1 MKMMEILRILYSKNE
16 ILGAKVISEE
26 LKKRGYSLGERA
38 VRYHMHILD
47 ERGLTEKVGY
57 KGRKITDEGIEELKK
72 GLIYDQVDFTYSHFQ
87 EKMYNV
93 DLDPETGK
101 GSVIVNIS
109 SINELD
115 STALINKMFEKGLS
129 VSNRYHIYEHKNKT
143 YIETVCGT
151 TIDGVLQH
159 NGIISKL
166 MYGGLLKVE
175 DYVPINFTEQIAY
188 SKTSITPLEAFT
200 SSDNTS
206 ILDVVTSGTGVI
218 PANFRIIPAVK
229 KEQTIKLLQ
238 KLNKIN
244 INGVITIGEP
254 GKPVLGIPVPEGMT
268 GIAIIGGVTPLC
280 AAQEAGYDL
289 SVKLADSY
297 SEYSKMV
304 SSSHEMKTPLKPATA
319 KNNHQI
325 SFILNKI
332 SNLISQV
339 NFDEETCEGEVI
351 TNISYINR
359 EYLDESLEILNK
371 VYKSKPEY
379 CIGNRYSIIDYPDNK
394 VGLGTI
400 CSLTVDGINYKFLDP
415 TITTTTS
422 QVLSG
427 KKYYDGSGLKTGT
440 MTNNGELNYTPSTEE
455 QTIPA
460 GYTSGG
466 TISALGIPD
475 NSFADTNA
483 EVYNK
488 IQNQYEN
495 MEPRILTDDDKTIN
509 KNIYFIPVKKDGT
522 PLLDTS
528 NVTNMYYMFNRCSN
542 LTTIPLLN
550 TSNVTNMKNMFASCT
565 NLTTIPELNTGKV
578 TSTNKMFYNCT
589 NLTTIPLLDT
599 SSVTDMEDMFYTC
612 SSLSDDSLNNIMQ
625 MCVNATSYNNTKTLE
640 KIGLT
645 SEQADRCKT
654 LSNYS
659 AFTSAGW
666 TTGY

>member
-254 GKPVLGIPVPEGMT
+254 GKPVLGIPVPEGMI

-304 SSSHEMKTPLKPATA
+304 SSSHEMKTPLKPAPA

-351 TNISYINR
+351 TNISYIDR

-394 VGLGTI
+394 IGLGTI
-400 CSLTVDGINYKFLDP
+400 CSLTVDGILINKGITVTPGYSGVLDVYGNNRRFIELISYMGSSIDPHEIFLKKNMEDILGSLNNSGKILASVHSIP
-415 TITTTTS
+415 YIARDKTIS
-422 QVLSG
+422 VLESLKESGFEVLKLGKPNEYMYNARIEKYNFGFVLSG
-427 KKYYDGSGLKTGT
+427 GLNPIAAIK
-440 MTNNGELNYTPSTEE
+440 EKDIPVDIKSIE
-455 QTIPA
+455 TIV
-460 GYTSGG
+460 
-466 TISALGIPD
+466 D
-475 NSFADTNA
+475 FNSF
-483 EVYNK
+483 E
-488 IQNQYEN
+488 
-495 MEPRILTDDDKTIN
+495 
-509 KNIYFIPVKKDGT
+509 
-522 PLLDTS
+522 
-528 NVTNMYYMFNRCSN
+528 
-542 LTTIPLLN
+542 
-550 TSNVTNMKNMFASCT
+550 
-565 NLTTIPELNTGKV
+565 EL
-578 TSTNKMFYNCT
+578 
-589 NLTTIPLLDT
+589 
-599 SSVTDMEDMFYTC
+599 
-612 SSLSDDSLNNIMQ
+612 
-625 MCVNATSYNNTKTLE
+625 
-640 KIGLT
+640 
-645 SEQADRCKT
+645 
-654 LSNYS
+654 
-659 AFTSAGW
+659 
-666 TTGY
+666 

>member
-129 VSNRYHIYEHKNKT
+129 VSNRYHIYEHENKT

-400 CSLTVDGINYKFLDP
+400 CSLTVDGILINKGITVTPGYSGVLDIYGNNRRFIELISYMGSSIDPHEIFLKKNMEDILGSLNNSGKILASVHSIP
-415 TITTTTS
+415 YIARDKTIS
-422 QVLSG
+422 VLESLKESGFEVLKLGKPNEYMYNARIEKYNFGFVLSG
-427 KKYYDGSGLKTGT
+427 GLNPIAAIK
-440 MTNNGELNYTPSTEE
+440 EKDIPVDIKSIE
-455 QTIPA
+455 TIV
-460 GYTSGG
+460 
-466 TISALGIPD
+466 D
-475 NSFADTNA
+475 FNSF
-483 EVYNK
+483 E
-488 IQNQYEN
+488 
-495 MEPRILTDDDKTIN
+495 
-509 KNIYFIPVKKDGT
+509 
-522 PLLDTS
+522 
-528 NVTNMYYMFNRCSN
+528 
-542 LTTIPLLN
+542 
-550 TSNVTNMKNMFASCT
+550 
-565 NLTTIPELNTGKV
+565 EL
-578 TSTNKMFYNCT
+578 
-589 NLTTIPLLDT
+589 
-599 SSVTDMEDMFYTC
+599 
-612 SSLSDDSLNNIMQ
+612 
-625 MCVNATSYNNTKTLE
+625 
-640 KIGLT
+640 
-645 SEQADRCKT
+645 
-654 LSNYS
+654 
-659 AFTSAGW
+659 
-666 TTGY
+666 

>member
-129 VSNRYHIYEHKNKT
+129 VSNRYHIYEHENKT

-254 GKPVLGIPVPEGMT
+254 GKPVLGIPVPEGMI

-351 TNISYINR
+351 TNISYIDR

-400 CSLTVDGINYKFLDP
+400 CSLTVDGILINKGITVTPGYSGVLDVYGNNRRFIELISYRGSSIDPHEIFLKKNMED
-415 TITTTTS
+415 ILGS
-422 QVLSG
+422 LNNSG
-427 KKYYDGSGLKTGT
+427 KILASVH
-440 MTNNGELNYTPSTEE
+440 S
-455 QTIPA
+455 IPYIA
-460 GYTSGG
+460 
-466 TISALGIPD
+466 
-475 NSFADTNA
+475 
-483 EVYNK
+483 
-488 IQNQYEN
+488 
-495 MEPRILTDDDKTIN
+495 RDKTIN
-509 KNIYFIPVKKDGT
+509 VLESLKESGFKVLKLGKPNEYMYNARIEKYNFGFVLSGGLNPIAAIKEKDIPVDIKSIETIVD
-522 PLLDTS
+522 
-528 NVTNMYYMFNRCSN
+528 FNS
-542 LTTIPLLN
+542 
-550 TSNVTNMKNMFASCT
+550 FE
-565 NLTTIPELNTGKV
+565 EL
-578 TSTNKMFYNCT
+578 
-589 NLTTIPLLDT
+589 
-599 SSVTDMEDMFYTC
+599 
-612 SSLSDDSLNNIMQ
+612 
-625 MCVNATSYNNTKTLE
+625 
-640 KIGLT
+640 
-645 SEQADRCKT
+645 
-654 LSNYS
+654 
-659 AFTSAGW
+659 
-666 TTGY
+666 

>member
-87 EKMYNV
+87 EKMYYV

-129 VSNRYHIYEHKNKT
+129 VSNRYHIYEHENKT

-400 CSLTVDGINYKFLDP
+400 CSLTVDGILINKGITVTPGYSGVLDVYGNNRRFIELISYMGSSIDPHEIFLKKNMEDILGSLNNSGKILASVHSIP
-415 TITTTTS
+415 YIARDKTIS
-422 QVLSG
+422 VLESLKESGFEVLKLGKPNEYMYNARIEKYNFGFVLSG
-427 KKYYDGSGLKTGT
+427 GLNPIAAIK
-440 MTNNGELNYTPSTEE
+440 EKDIPVDIKSIE
-455 QTIPA
+455 TIV
-460 GYTSGG
+460 
-466 TISALGIPD
+466 D
-475 NSFADTNA
+475 FNSF
-483 EVYNK
+483 E
-488 IQNQYEN
+488 
-495 MEPRILTDDDKTIN
+495 
-509 KNIYFIPVKKDGT
+509 
-522 PLLDTS
+522 
-528 NVTNMYYMFNRCSN
+528 
-542 LTTIPLLN
+542 
-550 TSNVTNMKNMFASCT
+550 
-565 NLTTIPELNTGKV
+565 EL
-578 TSTNKMFYNCT
+578 
-589 NLTTIPLLDT
+589 
-599 SSVTDMEDMFYTC
+599 
-612 SSLSDDSLNNIMQ
+612 
-625 MCVNATSYNNTKTLE
+625 
-640 KIGLT
+640 
-645 SEQADRCKT
+645 
-654 LSNYS
+654 
-659 AFTSAGW
+659 
-666 TTGY
+666 

>member
-1 MKMMEILRILYSKNE
+1 MMEILRILYSKNE

-254 GKPVLGIPVPEGMT
+254 GKPVLGIPVPEGMI

-339 NFDEETCEGEVI
+339 NFDEETGEGEVI
-351 TNISYINR
+351 TNISYIDR

-371 VYKSKPEY
+371 IYKSKPEY

-394 VGLGTI
+394 IGLGTI
-400 CSLTVDGINYKFLDP
+400 CSLTVDGILINKGITVTPEYSGVLDVYGNNRRFIELISYMGSSIDPHEIFLKKNMED
-415 TITTTTS
+415 ILGS
-422 QVLSG
+422 LNNSG
-427 KKYYDGSGLKTGT
+427 KILASVH
-440 MTNNGELNYTPSTEE
+440 S
-455 QTIPA
+455 IPYIA
-460 GYTSGG
+460 
-466 TISALGIPD
+466 
-475 NSFADTNA
+475 
-483 EVYNK
+483 
-488 IQNQYEN
+488 
-495 MEPRILTDDDKTIN
+495 RDKTIN
-509 KNIYFIPVKKDGT
+509 VLESLKESGFEVLKLGKPNEYMYNARIEKYNFGFVLSGGLNPIAAIKEKDIPVDIKSIETIVD
-522 PLLDTS
+522 
-528 NVTNMYYMFNRCSN
+528 FNS
-542 LTTIPLLN
+542 
-550 TSNVTNMKNMFASCT
+550 FE
-565 NLTTIPELNTGKV
+565 EL
-578 TSTNKMFYNCT
+578 
-589 NLTTIPLLDT
+589 
-599 SSVTDMEDMFYTC
+599 
-612 SSLSDDSLNNIMQ
+612 
-625 MCVNATSYNNTKTLE
+625 
-640 KIGLT
+640 
-645 SEQADRCKT
+645 
-654 LSNYS
+654 
-659 AFTSAGW
+659 
-666 TTGY
+666 

>member
-254 GKPVLGIPVPEGMT
+254 GKPVLGIPVPEGMI

-339 NFDEETCEGEVI
+339 NFDEETGEGEVI
-351 TNISYINR
+351 TNISYIDR

-371 VYKSKPEY
+371 IYKSKPEY

-394 VGLGTI
+394 IGLGTI
-400 CSLTVDGINYKFLDP
+400 CSLTVDGILINKGITVTPEYSGVLDVYGNNRRFIELISYMGSSIDPHEIFLKKNMED
-415 TITTTTS
+415 ILGS
-422 QVLSG
+422 LNNSG
-427 KKYYDGSGLKTGT
+427 KILASVH
-440 MTNNGELNYTPSTEE
+440 S
-455 QTIPA
+455 IPYIA
-460 GYTSGG
+460 
-466 TISALGIPD
+466 
-475 NSFADTNA
+475 
-483 EVYNK
+483 
-488 IQNQYEN
+488 
-495 MEPRILTDDDKTIN
+495 RDKTIN
-509 KNIYFIPVKKDGT
+509 VLESLKESGFEVLKLGKPNEYMYNARIEKYNFGFVLSGGLNPIAAIKEKDIPVDIKSIETIVD
-522 PLLDTS
+522 
-528 NVTNMYYMFNRCSN
+528 FNS
-542 LTTIPLLN
+542 
-550 TSNVTNMKNMFASCT
+550 FE
-565 NLTTIPELNTGKV
+565 EL
-578 TSTNKMFYNCT
+578 
-589 NLTTIPLLDT
+589 
-599 SSVTDMEDMFYTC
+599 
-612 SSLSDDSLNNIMQ
+612 
-625 MCVNATSYNNTKTLE
+625 
-640 KIGLT
+640 
-645 SEQADRCKT
+645 
-654 LSNYS
+654 
-659 AFTSAGW
+659 
-666 TTGY
+666 

>member
-129 VSNRYHIYEHKNKT
+129 VSNRYHIYEHENKT

-304 SSSHEMKTPLKPATA
+304 SSSHEMKTPLKPATT

-332 SNLISQV
+332 FNLISQV

-351 TNISYINR
+351 TNISYIDR

-379 CIGNRYSIIDYPDNK
+379 CIGNRYSIIDYHDNK

-400 CSLTVDGINYKFLDP
+400 CSLTVDGILINKGITVTPGYSGVLDVYGNNRRFIELISYMGSSIDPHEIFLKKNMEDILGSLNNSGKILASVHSIP
-415 TITTTTS
+415 YIARDKTIS
-422 QVLSG
+422 VLESLKESGFEVLKLGKPNEYMYNARIEKYNFGFVLSG
-427 KKYYDGSGLKTGT
+427 GLNPIAAIK
-440 MTNNGELNYTPSTEE
+440 EKDIPVDIKSIE
-455 QTIPA
+455 TIV
-460 GYTSGG
+460 
-466 TISALGIPD
+466 D
-475 NSFADTNA
+475 FNSF
-483 EVYNK
+483 E
-488 IQNQYEN
+488 
-495 MEPRILTDDDKTIN
+495 
-509 KNIYFIPVKKDGT
+509 
-522 PLLDTS
+522 
-528 NVTNMYYMFNRCSN
+528 
-542 LTTIPLLN
+542 
-550 TSNVTNMKNMFASCT
+550 
-565 NLTTIPELNTGKV
+565 EL
-578 TSTNKMFYNCT
+578 
-589 NLTTIPLLDT
+589 
-599 SSVTDMEDMFYTC
+599 
-612 SSLSDDSLNNIMQ
+612 
-625 MCVNATSYNNTKTLE
+625 
-640 KIGLT
+640 
-645 SEQADRCKT
+645 
-654 LSNYS
+654 
-659 AFTSAGW
+659 
-666 TTGY
+666 

>member
-129 VSNRYHIYEHKNKT
+129 VSNRYHIYEHENKT

-254 GKPVLGIPVPEGMT
+254 GKPVLGIPVPEGMI

-400 CSLTVDGINYKFLDP
+400 CSLTVDGILINKGITVTPGYSGVLDVYGNNRRFIELISYMGSSIDPHEIFLKKNMEDILGSLNNSGKILASVHSIP
-415 TITTTTS
+415 YIARDKTIS
-422 QVLSG
+422 VLESLKESGFEVLKLGKPNEYMYNARIEKYNFGFVLSG
-427 KKYYDGSGLKTGT
+427 GLNPIAAIK
-440 MTNNGELNYTPSTEE
+440 EKDIPVDIKSIE
-455 QTIPA
+455 TIV
-460 GYTSGG
+460 
-466 TISALGIPD
+466 D
-475 NSFADTNA
+475 FNSF
-483 EVYNK
+483 E
-488 IQNQYEN
+488 
-495 MEPRILTDDDKTIN
+495 
-509 KNIYFIPVKKDGT
+509 
-522 PLLDTS
+522 
-528 NVTNMYYMFNRCSN
+528 
-542 LTTIPLLN
+542 
-550 TSNVTNMKNMFASCT
+550 
-565 NLTTIPELNTGKV
+565 EL
-578 TSTNKMFYNCT
+578 
-589 NLTTIPLLDT
+589 
-599 SSVTDMEDMFYTC
+599 
-612 SSLSDDSLNNIMQ
+612 
-625 MCVNATSYNNTKTLE
+625 
-640 KIGLT
+640 
-645 SEQADRCKT
+645 
-654 LSNYS
+654 
-659 AFTSAGW
+659 
-666 TTGY
+666 

>member
-129 VSNRYHIYEHKNKT
+129 VSNRYHIYEHENKT

-304 SSSHEMKTPLKPATA
+304 SSSHEMKTPLKPATT

-332 SNLISQV
+332 FNLISQV

-351 TNISYINR
+351 TNISYIDR

-400 CSLTVDGINYKFLDP
+400 CSLTVDGILINKGITVTPGYSGVLDVYGNNRRFIELISYMGSSIDPHEIFLKKNMEDILGSLNNSGKILASVHSIP
-415 TITTTTS
+415 YIARDKTIS
-422 QVLSG
+422 VLESLKESGFEVLKLGKPNEYMYNARIEKYNFGFVLSG
-427 KKYYDGSGLKTGT
+427 GLNPIAAIK
-440 MTNNGELNYTPSTEE
+440 EKDIPVDIKSIE
-455 QTIPA
+455 TIV
-460 GYTSGG
+460 
-466 TISALGIPD
+466 D
-475 NSFADTNA
+475 FNSF
-483 EVYNK
+483 E
-488 IQNQYEN
+488 
-495 MEPRILTDDDKTIN
+495 
-509 KNIYFIPVKKDGT
+509 
-522 PLLDTS
+522 
-528 NVTNMYYMFNRCSN
+528 
-542 LTTIPLLN
+542 
-550 TSNVTNMKNMFASCT
+550 
-565 NLTTIPELNTGKV
+565 EL
-578 TSTNKMFYNCT
+578 
-589 NLTTIPLLDT
+589 
-599 SSVTDMEDMFYTC
+599 
-612 SSLSDDSLNNIMQ
+612 
-625 MCVNATSYNNTKTLE
+625 
-640 KIGLT
+640 
-645 SEQADRCKT
+645 
-654 LSNYS
+654 
-659 AFTSAGW
+659 
-666 TTGY
+666 

>member
-159 NGIISKL
+159 HGIISKL

-175 DYVPINFTEQIAY
+175 DYTPINFIEQIAY
-188 SKTSITPLEAFT
+188 SKTSITPLAAFT
-200 SSDNTS
+200 SSGNTS

-229 KEQTIKLLQ
+229 KEETIKLLK
-238 KLNKIN
+238 KLSRIN
-244 INGVITIGEP
+244 INGVITIGES
-254 GKPVLGIPVPEGMT
+254 GKPVLGIPVPEGMI

-304 SSSHEMKTPLKPATA
+304 SSSHEMKTPLKPETD

-351 TNISYINR
+351 TNISYIDR

-371 VYKSKPEY
+371 IYKSKPEY
-379 CIGNRYSIIDYPDNK
+379 CIGNRYSIIDSPDNK

-400 CSLTVDGINYKFLDP
+400 CSLTVDGILINKGITVTPEYSGVLDVYGNNRRFIELISYMGSSIDP
-415 TITTTTS
+415 HEIFIKKNMEDIIGSLNNSGKILASVHSIPYIARDKTIS
-422 QVLSG
+422 VLESLKESGFEVLKLGKPNEYMYNARIEKYNFGFVLSG
-427 KKYYDGSGLKTGT
+427 GLNPIAAIK
-440 MTNNGELNYTPSTEE
+440 EKDIPVDIKSIE
-455 QTIPA
+455 TIVEF
-460 GYTSGG
+460 
-466 TISALGIPD
+466 
-475 NSFADTNA
+475 NSF
-483 EVYNK
+483 E
-488 IQNQYEN
+488 
-495 MEPRILTDDDKTIN
+495 
-509 KNIYFIPVKKDGT
+509 
-522 PLLDTS
+522 
-528 NVTNMYYMFNRCSN
+528 
-542 LTTIPLLN
+542 
-550 TSNVTNMKNMFASCT
+550 
-565 NLTTIPELNTGKV
+565 EL
-578 TSTNKMFYNCT
+578 
-589 NLTTIPLLDT
+589 
-599 SSVTDMEDMFYTC
+599 
-612 SSLSDDSLNNIMQ
+612 
-625 MCVNATSYNNTKTLE
+625 
-640 KIGLT
+640 
-645 SEQADRCKT
+645 
-654 LSNYS
+654 
-659 AFTSAGW
+659 
-666 TTGY
+666 

>member
-129 VSNRYHIYEHKNKT
+129 VSNRYHIYEHENKT

-351 TNISYINR
+351 TNISYIDR

-400 CSLTVDGINYKFLDP
+400 CSLTVDGILINKGITVTPGYSGVLDVYGNNRRFIELISYMGSSIDPHEIFLKKNMEDILGSLNNSGKILASVHSIP
-415 TITTTTS
+415 YIARDKTIS
-422 QVLSG
+422 VLESLKESGFEVLKLGKPNEYMYNARIEKYNFGFVLSG
-427 KKYYDGSGLKTGT
+427 GLNPIAAIK
-440 MTNNGELNYTPSTEE
+440 EKDIPVDIKSIE
-455 QTIPA
+455 TIV
-460 GYTSGG
+460 
-466 TISALGIPD
+466 D
-475 NSFADTNA
+475 FNSF
-483 EVYNK
+483 E
-488 IQNQYEN
+488 
-495 MEPRILTDDDKTIN
+495 
-509 KNIYFIPVKKDGT
+509 
-522 PLLDTS
+522 
-528 NVTNMYYMFNRCSN
+528 
-542 LTTIPLLN
+542 
-550 TSNVTNMKNMFASCT
+550 
-565 NLTTIPELNTGKV
+565 EL
-578 TSTNKMFYNCT
+578 
-589 NLTTIPLLDT
+589 
-599 SSVTDMEDMFYTC
+599 
-612 SSLSDDSLNNIMQ
+612 
-625 MCVNATSYNNTKTLE
+625 
-640 KIGLT
+640 
-645 SEQADRCKT
+645 
-654 LSNYS
+654 
-659 AFTSAGW
+659 
-666 TTGY
+666 

>member
-129 VSNRYHIYEHKNKT
+129 VSNRYHIYEHENKT

-351 TNISYINR
+351 TNISYIDR

-400 CSLTVDGINYKFLDP
+400 CSLTVDGILINKGITVTPGYSGVLDVYGNNRRFIELISYRGSSIDPHEIFLKKNMEDILGSLNNSGKILASVHSIP
-415 TITTTTS
+415 YIARDKTIS
-422 QVLSG
+422 VLESLKESGFEVLKLGKPNEYMYNARIEKYNFGFVLSG
-427 KKYYDGSGLKTGT
+427 GLNPIAAIK
-440 MTNNGELNYTPSTEE
+440 EKDIPVDIKSIE
-455 QTIPA
+455 TIV
-460 GYTSGG
+460 
-466 TISALGIPD
+466 D
-475 NSFADTNA
+475 FNSF
-483 EVYNK
+483 E
-488 IQNQYEN
+488 
-495 MEPRILTDDDKTIN
+495 
-509 KNIYFIPVKKDGT
+509 
-522 PLLDTS
+522 
-528 NVTNMYYMFNRCSN
+528 
-542 LTTIPLLN
+542 
-550 TSNVTNMKNMFASCT
+550 
-565 NLTTIPELNTGKV
+565 EL
-578 TSTNKMFYNCT
+578 
-589 NLTTIPLLDT
+589 
-599 SSVTDMEDMFYTC
+599 
-612 SSLSDDSLNNIMQ
+612 
-625 MCVNATSYNNTKTLE
+625 
-640 KIGLT
+640 
-645 SEQADRCKT
+645 
-654 LSNYS
+654 
-659 AFTSAGW
+659 
-666 TTGY
+666 

>member
-129 VSNRYHIYEHKNKT
+129 VSNRYHIYEHENKT

-400 CSLTVDGINYKFLDP
+400 CSLTVDGILINKGITVTPGYSGVLDVYGNNRRFIELISYMGSSIDPHEIFLKKNMEDILGSLNNSGKILASVHSIP
-415 TITTTTS
+415 YIARDKTIS
-422 QVLSG
+422 VLESLKESGFEVLKLGKPNEYMYNARIEKYNFGFVLSG
-427 KKYYDGSGLKTGT
+427 GLNPIAAIK
-440 MTNNGELNYTPSTEE
+440 EKDIPVDIKSIE
-455 QTIPA
+455 TIV
-460 GYTSGG
+460 
-466 TISALGIPD
+466 D
-475 NSFADTNA
+475 FNSF
-483 EVYNK
+483 E
-488 IQNQYEN
+488 
-495 MEPRILTDDDKTIN
+495 
-509 KNIYFIPVKKDGT
+509 
-522 PLLDTS
+522 
-528 NVTNMYYMFNRCSN
+528 
-542 LTTIPLLN
+542 
-550 TSNVTNMKNMFASCT
+550 
-565 NLTTIPELNTGKV
+565 EL
-578 TSTNKMFYNCT
+578 
-589 NLTTIPLLDT
+589 
-599 SSVTDMEDMFYTC
+599 
-612 SSLSDDSLNNIMQ
+612 
-625 MCVNATSYNNTKTLE
+625 
-640 KIGLT
+640 
-645 SEQADRCKT
+645 
-654 LSNYS
+654 
-659 AFTSAGW
+659 
-666 TTGY
+666 

>member
-129 VSNRYHIYEHKNKT
+129 VSNRYHIYEHENKT

-304 SSSHEMKTPLKPATA
+304 SSSHEMKTPLKPATT

-400 CSLTVDGINYKFLDP
+400 CSLTVDGILINKGITVTPGYSGVLDVYGNNRRFIELISYMGSSIDPHEIFLKKNMEDILGSLNNSGKILASVHSIP
-415 TITTTTS
+415 YIARDKTIS
-422 QVLSG
+422 VLESLKESGFEVLKLGKPNEYMYNARIEKYNFGFVLSG
-427 KKYYDGSGLKTGT
+427 GLNPIAAIK
-440 MTNNGELNYTPSTEE
+440 EKDIPVDIKSIE
-455 QTIPA
+455 TIV
-460 GYTSGG
+460 
-466 TISALGIPD
+466 D
-475 NSFADTNA
+475 FNSF
-483 EVYNK
+483 E
-488 IQNQYEN
+488 
-495 MEPRILTDDDKTIN
+495 
-509 KNIYFIPVKKDGT
+509 
-522 PLLDTS
+522 
-528 NVTNMYYMFNRCSN
+528 
-542 LTTIPLLN
+542 
-550 TSNVTNMKNMFASCT
+550 
-565 NLTTIPELNTGKV
+565 EL
-578 TSTNKMFYNCT
+578 
-589 NLTTIPLLDT
+589 
-599 SSVTDMEDMFYTC
+599 
-612 SSLSDDSLNNIMQ
+612 
-625 MCVNATSYNNTKTLE
+625 
-640 KIGLT
+640 
-645 SEQADRCKT
+645 
-654 LSNYS
+654 
-659 AFTSAGW
+659 
-666 TTGY
+666 

>member
-400 CSLTVDGINYKFLDP
+400 CSLTVDGILINKGITVTPGYSGVLDVYGNNRRFIELISYMGSSIDPHEIFLKKNMEDILGSLNNSGKILASVHSIP
-415 TITTTTS
+415 YIARDKTIS
-422 QVLSG
+422 VLESLKESGFEVLKLGKPNEYMYNARIEKYNFGFVLSG
-427 KKYYDGSGLKTGT
+427 GLNPIAAIKEK
-440 MTNNGELNYTPSTEE
+440 NIPVDIKSIE
-455 QTIPA
+455 TIV
-460 GYTSGG
+460 
-466 TISALGIPD
+466 D
-475 NSFADTNA
+475 FNSF
-483 EVYNK
+483 E
-488 IQNQYEN
+488 
-495 MEPRILTDDDKTIN
+495 
-509 KNIYFIPVKKDGT
+509 
-522 PLLDTS
+522 
-528 NVTNMYYMFNRCSN
+528 
-542 LTTIPLLN
+542 
-550 TSNVTNMKNMFASCT
+550 
-565 NLTTIPELNTGKV
+565 EL
-578 TSTNKMFYNCT
+578 
-589 NLTTIPLLDT
+589 
-599 SSVTDMEDMFYTC
+599 
-612 SSLSDDSLNNIMQ
+612 
-625 MCVNATSYNNTKTLE
+625 
-640 KIGLT
+640 
-645 SEQADRCKT
+645 
-654 LSNYS
+654 
-659 AFTSAGW
+659 
-666 TTGY
+666 

>member
-129 VSNRYHIYEHKNKT
+129 VSNRYHIYEHENKT

-351 TNISYINR
+351 TNISYIDR

-371 VYKSKPEY
+371 VYNSKPEY

-400 CSLTVDGINYKFLDP
+400 CSLTVDGILINKGITVTPGYSGVLDVYGNNRRFIELISYMGSSIDPHEIFLKKNMEDILGSLNNSGKILASVHSIP
-415 TITTTTS
+415 YIARDKTIS
-422 QVLSG
+422 VLESLKESGFEVLKLGKPNEYMYNARIEKYNFGFVLSG
-427 KKYYDGSGLKTGT
+427 GLNPIAAIK
-440 MTNNGELNYTPSTEE
+440 EKDIPVDIKSIE
-455 QTIPA
+455 TIV
-460 GYTSGG
+460 
-466 TISALGIPD
+466 D
-475 NSFADTNA
+475 FNSF
-483 EVYNK
+483 E
-488 IQNQYEN
+488 
-495 MEPRILTDDDKTIN
+495 
-509 KNIYFIPVKKDGT
+509 
-522 PLLDTS
+522 
-528 NVTNMYYMFNRCSN
+528 
-542 LTTIPLLN
+542 
-550 TSNVTNMKNMFASCT
+550 
-565 NLTTIPELNTGKV
+565 EL
-578 TSTNKMFYNCT
+578 
-589 NLTTIPLLDT
+589 
-599 SSVTDMEDMFYTC
+599 
-612 SSLSDDSLNNIMQ
+612 
-625 MCVNATSYNNTKTLE
+625 
-640 KIGLT
+640 
-645 SEQADRCKT
+645 
-654 LSNYS
+654 
-659 AFTSAGW
+659 
-666 TTGY
+666 

>member
-254 GKPVLGIPVPEGMT
+254 GKPVLGIPVPEGMI

-351 TNISYINR
+351 TNISYIDR

-394 VGLGTI
+394 IGLGTI
-400 CSLTVDGINYKFLDP
+400 CSLTVDGILINKGITVTPEYSGVLDVYGNNRRFIELISYMGSSIDPHEIFLKKNMEDILGSLNNSGKILASVHSIP
-415 TITTTTS
+415 YIARDKTIS
-422 QVLSG
+422 VLESLKESGFEVLKLGKPNEYMYNARIEKYNFGFVLSG
-427 KKYYDGSGLKTGT
+427 GLNPIAAIK
-440 MTNNGELNYTPSTEE
+440 EKDIPVDIKSIE
-455 QTIPA
+455 TIV
-460 GYTSGG
+460 
-466 TISALGIPD
+466 D
-475 NSFADTNA
+475 FNSF
-483 EVYNK
+483 E
-488 IQNQYEN
+488 
-495 MEPRILTDDDKTIN
+495 
-509 KNIYFIPVKKDGT
+509 
-522 PLLDTS
+522 
-528 NVTNMYYMFNRCSN
+528 
-542 LTTIPLLN
+542 
-550 TSNVTNMKNMFASCT
+550 
-565 NLTTIPELNTGKV
+565 EL
-578 TSTNKMFYNCT
+578 
-589 NLTTIPLLDT
+589 
-599 SSVTDMEDMFYTC
+599 
-612 SSLSDDSLNNIMQ
+612 
-625 MCVNATSYNNTKTLE
+625 
-640 KIGLT
+640 
-645 SEQADRCKT
+645 
-654 LSNYS
+654 
-659 AFTSAGW
+659 
-666 TTGY
+666 

>member
-351 TNISYINR
+351 TNISYIDR

-394 VGLGTI
+394 IGLGTI
-400 CSLTVDGINYKFLDP
+400 CSLTVDGILINKGITVTPEYSGVLDVYGNNRRFIELISYMGSSIDPHEIFLKKNMEDILGSLNNSGKILASVHSIP
-415 TITTTTS
+415 YIARDKTIS
-422 QVLSG
+422 VLESLKESGFEVLKLGKPNEYMYNARIEKYNFGFVLSG
-427 KKYYDGSGLKTGT
+427 GLNPIAAIK
-440 MTNNGELNYTPSTEE
+440 EKDIPVDIKSIE
-455 QTIPA
+455 TIV
-460 GYTSGG
+460 
-466 TISALGIPD
+466 D
-475 NSFADTNA
+475 FNSF
-483 EVYNK
+483 E
-488 IQNQYEN
+488 
-495 MEPRILTDDDKTIN
+495 
-509 KNIYFIPVKKDGT
+509 
-522 PLLDTS
+522 
-528 NVTNMYYMFNRCSN
+528 
-542 LTTIPLLN
+542 
-550 TSNVTNMKNMFASCT
+550 
-565 NLTTIPELNTGKV
+565 EL
-578 TSTNKMFYNCT
+578 
-589 NLTTIPLLDT
+589 
-599 SSVTDMEDMFYTC
+599 
-612 SSLSDDSLNNIMQ
+612 
-625 MCVNATSYNNTKTLE
+625 
-640 KIGLT
+640 
-645 SEQADRCKT
+645 
-654 LSNYS
+654 
-659 AFTSAGW
+659 
-666 TTGY
+666 